1 MRDIDVE
8 RFSQYLVDRGAIV
21 LPITNP
27 WEVVRFKTIAGT
39 SVMYTNKK
47 GDITHTGE
55 SQMAYDAYKGKKAW
69 RAVDPKRKNLKS
81 KKARLAA
88 RDGKKCFYHGEA
100 LPFEKLTIEHLLNK
114 SHGGNDHDSNLC
126 LACEECNSIV
136 GNWPLTKKMLWR
148 DAKLNKA
155 EGQAVKDTAQTI
167 FELFND
173 RLNHLS
179 TLGVLRTSSLKI
191 ELRQIV
197 KDMGAEV

>member
-8 RFSQYLVDRGAIV
+8 RFQTYLIDRGAIV
-21 LPITNP
+21 MPITNP

-55 SQMAYDAYKGKKAW
+55 SAMAYDAFKGKKAW

-81 KKARLAA
+81 KKSKLAN
-88 RDGKKCFYHGEA
+88 RDGKMCFYCQSK
-100 LPFEKLTIEHLLNK
+100 LPFEELTIEHLLNK

-126 LACEECNSIV
+126 LACEPCNSTV
-136 GNWPLTKKMLWR
+136 SNWALTKKMLWR
-148 DAKLNKA
+148 DAKLNKS
-155 EGQAVKDTAQTI
+155 EGQVVRDTAQTI
-167 FELFND
+167 FTLFDD
-173 RLNHLS
+173 RVSHLS

-197 KDMGAEV
+197 RAMGAEV